1 MDNCLKLFQILF
13 KMFSISQTLRANAA
27 KRQILGQ
34 TQLVVI
40 AVTAFKVFSTA
51 SATLEKNYLSAKDA
65 ADSIDELLDV
75 IITFN

>member
-40 AVTAFKVFSTA
+40 AVTACKVFSTA